1 LSPRVKAWCAAFR
14 SFREGGIKTA
24 AGPEVAEEEGV
35 ESDVDEA
42 PAAGVAVES
51 APGRDEGKEDED
63 DEAGA
68 GVSPA
73 AGV

>member
-35 ESDVDEA
+35 DSDVDEA
-42 PAAGVAVES
+42 PAAGAVES